1 MQGRSSSDSSDVG
14 QTPQEARTRQEI
26 RLTPV
31 KLDGPESSWLDPN
44 RNENL

>member
-1 MQGRSSSDSSDVG
+1 MHGRSSSDSSEAG
-14 QTPQEARTRQEI
+14 RTPQEARTREEI
-26 RLTPV
+26 HLTPV